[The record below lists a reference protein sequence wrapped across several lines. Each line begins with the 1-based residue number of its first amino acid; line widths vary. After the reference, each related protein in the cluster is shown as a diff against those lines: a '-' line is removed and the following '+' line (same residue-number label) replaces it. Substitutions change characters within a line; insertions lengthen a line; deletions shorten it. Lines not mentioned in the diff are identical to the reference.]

1 MEDKSRK
8 DKDES
13 DRLTECS
20 SYEAL
25 PGRKVFIGDPLL
37 VKFSTKVAVSSKNT
51 TEEIEEN

>member
-1 MEDKSRK
+1 MEDKLRK

-37 VKFSTKVAVSSKNT
+37 VKYSTKVVISSRST
-51 TEEIEEN
+51 TEEI